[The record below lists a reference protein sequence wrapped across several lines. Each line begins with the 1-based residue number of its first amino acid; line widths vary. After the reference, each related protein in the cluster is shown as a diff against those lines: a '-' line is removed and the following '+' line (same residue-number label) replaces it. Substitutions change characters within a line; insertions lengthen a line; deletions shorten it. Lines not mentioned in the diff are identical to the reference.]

1 MRFESQVA
9 RFADMLMPLRCED
22 GSALWP
28 TAWWCD
34 LARACARAHALVWRR
49 GRGAARTIGQRSADS
64 GRDWPPSLPRH
75 HQGRIFHGA
84 RGRIRLSRFDSP
96 NNGII
101 IVTGILVAKPVIMA
115 QLQDRG
121 VDEALGQ
128 PLRRLAC
135 CPRMQAIC
143 GQGVV
148 PAD

>member
-1 MRFESQVA
+1 VT
-9 RFADMLMPLRCED
+9 
-22 GSALWP
+22 WP
-28 TAWWCD
+28 GLVPGHTPSFGGEAGEP
-34 LARACARAHALVWRR
+34 RAPS
-49 GRGAARTIGQRSADS
+49 GRSADS

-148 PAD
+148 PVHDQ